1 MNEPGLS
8 PLSPVSLCSSRP
20 LSLGHNVIKTGLRKI
35 SLSYS
40 RISLADI
47 ASKLTLDDA
56 ASAEF
61 VCAKAIR
68 DGVIEVRQGTRSSRR
83 PAWGELTE
91 RLNTDLSGIWL
102 LTGHH

>member
-1 MNEPGLS
+1 MFFRLA
-8 PLSPVSLCSSRP
+8 
-20 LSLGHNVIKTGLRKI
+20 HNVIKTGLRKI

-68 DGVIEVRQGTRSSRR
+68 DGVIEVG
-83 PAWGELTE
+83 
-91 RLNTDLSGIWL
+91 D
-102 LTGHH
+102 